1 MRKGLIIALGLAA
14 FVAVQSASAD
24 CRSEFKDCSIR
35 NRQIHAAETSAPKP
49 IFNAS
54 RSARQAAH
62 QTAKIQHDIA
72 AAPKAAVT
80 NAAKTKTI
88 GSGVKQSTK

>member
-1 MRKGLIIALGLAA
+1 MLKGLTIALGLAA

-35 NRQIHAAETSAPKP
+35 DRSDARGGNICAKTYLQCQS
-49 IFNAS
+49 
-54 RSARQAAH
+54 SARQAAH
-62 QTAKIQHDIA
+62 QTARTQHDIA